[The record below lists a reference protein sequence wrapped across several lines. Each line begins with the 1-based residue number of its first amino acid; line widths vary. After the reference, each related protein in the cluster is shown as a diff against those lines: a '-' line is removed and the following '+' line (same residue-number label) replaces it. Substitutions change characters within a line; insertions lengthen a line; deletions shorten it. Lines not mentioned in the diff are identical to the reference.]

1 MSLSAPGIQ
10 LIVGL
15 GNPGPDY
22 KNTRHNVGE
31 WFVEALCQQFR
42 LSLKTE
48 SKFHVQH
55 TKWTFGGKDF
65 HLLIPTTFMNHS
77 GQAVGLFS
85 KYYQIPP
92 EAILVAHD
100 ELDFKAGEFRFKTD
114 GGHAGHNGLR
124 DIIHH
129 LSSRAFHRI
138 RFGIGHPGNKD
149 EVADYVL
156 SDPSKEDKQLIKTA
170 MQAAIPELQK
180 WLTE

>member
-1 MSLSAPGIQ
+1 MSLSVSGIQ

-15 GNPGPDY
+15 GNPGPSY
-22 KNTRHNVGE
+22 KDTRHNVGE
-31 WFVEALCQQFR
+31 WFLEALCQQFR

-48 SKFHVQH
+48 SKFHARH

-92 EAILVAHD
+92 EAILVVHD
-100 ELDFKAGEFRFKTD
+100 ELDFKAGEFRFKID
-114 GGHAGHNGLR
+114 GGHGGHNGLR

-129 LSSRAFHRI
+129 LNSRSFHRI

-149 EVADYVL
+149 IVADYVL
-156 SDPSKEDKQLIKTA
+156 SDPSQEDKQLIKTA
-170 MQAAIPELQK
+170 IQAAIPALQK